1 MKYILTLS
9 ILLATLAGCQKEKFE
24 DISFAPNGKAPD
36 SLSVLF
42 EITQDNTGLVTITPN
57 GTGVMMFTM
66 DTGLPLL
73 PRLLPVRKQ
82 RMFIPK
88 APIT

>member
-24 DISFAPNGKAPD
+24 DVSFAPNGKAPD

-57 GTGVMMFTM
+57 GVGVA
-66 DTGLPLL
+66 GPC
-73 PRLLPVRKQ
+73 P
-82 RMFIPK
+82 
-88 APIT
+88 